1 MTDLIAA
8 ALEDVSGGAE
18 VERTVSDLADTLRMQ
33 LGMR

>member
-8 ALEDVSGGAE
+8 ALEDVSGRAE
-18 VERTVSDLADTLRMQ
+18 VEATVSKLADTLRTQ